1 MMTENLTEFA
11 QLENQLSEWEFIF
24 ERVRAVQCR
33 CQQYFKVRSKTLSPV
48 SPTGEKYTMANR
60 TCSKI

>member
-1 MMTENLTEFA
+1 MMKENLTEFA
-11 QLENQLSEWEFIF
+11 QLENQLSEWEFIY

-33 CQQYFKVRSKTLSPV
+33 CQQYFKVRNKSLSPV
-48 SPTGEKYTMANR
+48 SPTGEQYTMANR